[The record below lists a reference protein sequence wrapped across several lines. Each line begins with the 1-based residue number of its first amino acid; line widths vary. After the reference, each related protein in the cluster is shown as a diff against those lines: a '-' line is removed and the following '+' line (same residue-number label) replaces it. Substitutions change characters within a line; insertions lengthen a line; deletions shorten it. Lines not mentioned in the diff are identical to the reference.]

1 MDKIYEIN
9 KFINFNNWSVF
20 VFVMMKIQTELG
32 TSLVD
37 LPRSVESHLRNAGF
51 VEEVIDEI
59 VKALEW
65 KEEFDNY
72 KRELGIIT
80 S

>member
-1 MDKIYEIN
+1 
-9 KFINFNNWSVF
+9 
-20 VFVMMKIQTELG
+20 MMKIQTELG
-32 TSLVD
+32 TSHID

-59 VKALEW
+59 VTALVW